1 MSWKFLAC
9 PAALV
14 LTQTHFY
21 FYGNIQRWA
30 LDIGTPLSS
39 AQQHLVEMRKCVQPR
54 LMSFKLRLLWKPAT
68 LYPAS
73 NKDWKLE
80 ILCRVSAASTADL
93 VTCIDTH
100 WWGFCFWG
108 SLRPGVSTDISLG
121 WEMSLLGRWLEVSA
135 GEAALLLKL
144 HPLAHLVSLDQAAKL
159 WSVLV
164 VGYH

>member
-30 LDIGTPLSS
+30 LDIGTTLSS
-39 AQQHLVEMRKCVQPR
+39 AHQHLVEMRKCVQPQW
-54 LMSFKLRLLWKPAT
+54 MSLKLRLLWKPAT

-100 WWGFCFWG
+100 WSGFFETR
-108 SLRPGVSTDISLG
+108 SAQTDISLG
-121 WEMSLLGRWLEVSA
+121 WEMSLLGRWLEVPA

-144 HPLAHLVSLDQAAKL
+144 HPLAHLVSLDQAAKH